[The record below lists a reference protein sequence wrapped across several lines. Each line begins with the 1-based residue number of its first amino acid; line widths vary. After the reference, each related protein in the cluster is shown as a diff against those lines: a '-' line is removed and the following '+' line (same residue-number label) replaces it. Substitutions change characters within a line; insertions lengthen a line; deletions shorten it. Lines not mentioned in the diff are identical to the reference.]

1 MLIASKLK
9 GAVMAKAGMFIEDLK
24 VGQAGELSK
33 TVTERD
39 IQLFAEVTGDTN
51 PVHLNEDYAKTTMF
65 KTRIAHGMLGAGF
78 ISAVFGTVMPGP
90 GTIYLSQSLRFKAPV
105 KIGDTVT
112 AKCTV
117 SEIDLAKKRVKFDTQ
132 CFVAGKPVIE
142 GDALLMVPSRAG

>member
-1 MLIASKLK
+1 
-9 GAVMAKAGMFIEDLK
+9 MANQGMFIEDLK
-24 VGQAGELSK
+24 VGQTGEMSK
-33 TVTERD
+33 TVTARD
-39 IQLFAEVTGDTN
+39 IELFAEVSGDNN
-51 PVHLNEDYAKTTMF
+51 PVHLDEAYAKTTMF
-65 KTRIAHGMLGAGF
+65 KTRIAHGLLGAGF

-90 GTIYLSQSLRFKAPV
+90 GTIYMSQNLRFKAPV

-132 CFVAGKPVIE
+132 CLVGGKPVIE

>member
-1 MLIASKLK
+1 MLIASNLK

-24 VGQAGELSK
+24 VGQTGEMTK

-39 IQLFAEVTGDTN
+39 IQMFAEVSGDTN
-51 PVHLNEDYAKTTMF
+51 PVHLDEAYAKTTMF
-65 KTRIAHGMLGAGF
+65 KTRIAHGMLGAAF

-90 GTIYLSQSLRFKAPV
+90 GTIYMSQNLRFKAPV
-105 KIGDTVT
+105 KIGDAVT

-117 SEIDLAKKRVKFDTQ
+117 TEIDLTKKRVKFDTQ
-132 CFVAGKPVIE
+132 CLVGGKPVIE

>member
-1 MLIASKLK
+1 
-9 GAVMAKAGMFIEDLK
+9 MAKAGMFIEDLK
-24 VGQAGELSK
+24 VGQTGEFSK

-39 IQLFAEVTGDTN
+39 IELYAEVSGDTN
-51 PVHLNEDYAKTTMF
+51 PVHLDEAYAKTTMF
-65 KTRIAHGMLGAGF
+65 KGRIAHGMLSAGF

-90 GTIYLSQSLRFKAPV
+90 GTIYMGQSLRFKAPV

-117 SEIDLAKKRVKFDTQ
+117 TEIDLVKKRVKFDTQ
-132 CFVAGKPVIE
+132 CLVAGKPVIE